1 MRKKYLSALLF
12 GALLFASAGTFTSCK
27 DYDDDINNLQSQITA
42 NADAIKK
49 LQEMI
54 GDGKFVTSVTAENNG
69 LKITWNDGQSTV
81 IENVINGEAQSGDVV
96 TISETGEIVING
108 EGTGYFATKGETE
121 KVNLPYVNEEGVL
134 VLIDAEGKEVVTG
147 IRVAPV
153 TAVVNEDGSAVLT
166 IIAADGTKQEVNI
179 PSAASAISE
188 IELLDEN
195 FQNIKTDNEITLLYW
210 NADKT
215 TEWKGPRGNIADN
228 TRTYSTNK
236 NNNILYTRVAPI
248 TVDASSLE
256 WGLVNTKNGMPS
268 LELTAKNYDGLLTRA
283 ASNGLYKTTVIP
295 GSYVGSEDDFNA
307 QYKNNTENIAFA
319 LKPTTASYK
328 SLFNIIV
335 TPSLSNET
343 DLGSILLNGK
353 VVSTPQF
360 KVGESVAVSVEKDYN
375 LYDMYL
381 TVSPEDQALFGIEF
395 SEDLRSFKATK
406 SPDNVTDATIDLY
419 VHTLP
424 NAGSDA
430 NIKTQTITIEINRT
444 LGEATYEKQTQ
455 MPTKVDYSFLVSA
468 DKLKASLG
476 DDLNAWYAS
485 VLTGQNVLAGIYDD
499 EACTT
504 ASNIAA
510 DQLEV
515 TMNENT
521 DNQVTSANIATKLNY
536 LKFQLNIN
544 KTTSPLKIG
553 KTYYALLSF
562 EDKTSHKEL
571 NYVVVPFELTK
582 PELSAILVKESGVF
596 RDGNDLAYAY
606 MYWGDAKFDASAVNK
621 GIYNSRY
628 YIDRAFTDMA
638 KKLSDAKMTT
648 YTFTEGEGAVV
659 DANNKT
665 TAELAKVST
674 ATNGTETRSYVELN
688 ADFNGDGMYDGY
700 KKDLNV
706 KFAGHY
712 LDVNDD
718 SYKYEHTYQ
727 FRIMSPILEGE
738 AIAANNLV
746 EVSAT
751 GRTKLYK
758 EDIWAKTY
766 NNDVKYDIFAK
777 GETNNAPVWYRDDIK
792 NVTFSTDNKNVFEV
806 TVANPTVPVAATATT
821 AAVPSYIE
829 VEGVSENTSKL
840 NVEVEDIWGY
850 TLKDQ
855 VDIKTTLNLGE

>member
-69 LKITWNDGQSTV
+69 LKIAWNDGQSTV

-195 FQNIKTDNEITLLYW
+195 FQDIKTDNKITLLYW

-485 VLTGQNVLAGIYDD
+485 VLTGKNVLAGIYDD

-606 MYWGDAKFDASAVNK
+606 MYWGDAKVKIGTSD
-621 GIYNSRY
+621 IYESRY
-628 YIDRAFTDMA
+628 YINRAFTDLYQ
-638 KKLSDAKMTT
+638 KLSDCKMISTPKFLIDDEAGNVKDT
-648 YTFTEGEGAVV
+648 DKKTSYFATAYENAVSS
-659 DANNKT
+659 DNPAYINLIQDTDK
-665 TAELAKVST
+665 
-674 ATNGTETRSYVELN
+674 
-688 ADFNGDGMYDGY
+688 DGKRDVAGY
-700 KKDLNV
+700 KKDLNI
-706 KFAGHY
+706 KFTGSY
-712 LDVNDD
+712 LDVTGD
-718 SYKYEHTYQ
+718 SSWSYSKTYQ
-727 FRIMSPILEGE
+727 FRVMSPILEGE

-766 NNDVKYDIFAK
+766 NNDVKYDIFRKSAGK
-777 GETNNAPVWYRDDIK
+777 WYRDDIK
-792 NVTFSTDNKNVFEV
+792 DVTFTSGNPNVFEV
-806 TVANPTVPVAATATT
+806 TIGTPKDPTGSVAEGNFVD
-821 AAVPSYIE
+821 SYIE
-829 VEGVSENTSKL
+829 VEGVTENTAKL
-840 NVEVEDIWGY
+840 NVAIEDIWGY

-855 VDIKTTLNLGE
+855 VDIKTTLNLGK

>member
-195 FQNIKTDNEITLLYW
+195 FQNIKTDNKITLLYW

-381 TVSPEDQALFGIEF
+381 TISPEDQALFGIEF

-485 VLTGQNVLAGIYDD
+485 VLTGKNVLAGIYDD

-510 DQLEV
+510 NQLIV

-521 DNQVTSANIATKLNY
+521 DDEVTSANIATKLNY
-536 LKFQLNIN
+536 LKFQLDIN

-606 MYWGDAKFDASAVNK
+606 MYWGDAKFDASAVNN

-674 ATNGTETRSYVELN
+674 ATKGTETRFYVELN

-766 NNDVKYDIFAK
+766 NNDVKYDIFRNSDNK
-777 GETNNAPVWYRDDIK
+777 WYRDDIK
-792 NVTFSTDNKNVFEV
+792 NVTFSTANKNVFEV
-806 TVANPTVPVAATATT
+806 TVANPTDPKPASGST